1 MRYRSV
7 LCVFAL
13 LLGGALFSIPA
24 HAQQGQDDLSDLG
37 DALQTISKGYA
48 DNYVQPVTD
57 AFGAGMNSGLFRTAD
72 VGNSF
77 IPGLPVDVYLG
88 VSVSG
93 TLTSSMET
101 SFRPFGNGETAFQN
115 DGRNFTVRY
124 EAQNSNNIAGGEA
137 PTVLGDTEPPGP
149 ELVVRADPNGN
160 GTFDAGETVVAEGKA
175 PQGLLDTNIAPIV
188 VPQLGIGSF
197 AGTDLQVRYF
207 PKTTL
212 SGGGGSYGKV
222 GLFGISVRHDIDQW
236 FPAPLPFQLAVQGA
250 WNQFSLEND
259 LESGGSTEVLDASGW
274 AFNVQASKG
283 IPVVPVVLYGGL
295 QYEKFNVDYD
305 YKFPLNDGT
314 ELDISLSQT
323 AANSFRGLA
332 GLSIS
337 IPPTPVRINVDYAIG
352 NENNVV
358 TTGLGVRL

>member
-1 MRYRSV
+1 MRLRSV
-7 LCVFAL
+7 LFGFAL
-13 LLGGALFSIPA
+13 LLSTSLIALPA
-24 HAQQGQDDLSDLG
+24 QAQQGQDDLSDLG

-57 AFGAGMNSGLFRTAD
+57 AFGAGVNSGLFRTAD

-77 IPGLPVDVYLG
+77 IPGLPVDIYLG

-93 TLTSSMET
+93 TLTSSMKT
-101 SFRPFGNGETAFQN
+101 SFEPFGGGTEQFTSNGR
-115 DGRNFTVRY
+115 DFTVDY
-124 EAQNSNNIAGGEA
+124 EGTGDV
-137 PTVLGDTEPPGP
+137 PTVLGETEPPGP
-149 ELVVRADPNGN
+149 DLVVREDGI
-160 GTFDAGETVVAEGKA
+160 GEVARAKA

-188 VPQLGIGSF
+188 VPQLGIGSV

-212 SGGGGSYGKV
+212 SGGSGSYGKV
-222 GLFGISVRHDIDQW
+222 GLFGIAVRHDLDQW

-274 AFNVQASKG
+274 AFNVQASKS

-305 YKFPLNDGT
+305 YKFPLDDGT

-352 NENNVV
+352 NENNVL

>member
-1 MRYRSV
+1 MRFRFA
-7 LCVFAL
+7 LFGFAL
-13 LLGGALFSIPA
+13 LLGTSLISLPA
-24 HAQQGQDDLSDLG
+24 QAQRGQDDLSDLG

-101 SFRPFGNGETAFQN
+101 SFRPFGNGQTTFQS
-115 DGRNFTVRY
+115 DGQTFSVRY
-124 EAQNSNNIAGGEA
+124 EERNSNNIAAGEA
-137 PTVLGDTEPPGP
+137 PTVLGETEPPGP
-149 ELVVRADPNGN
+149 DLVVRTDLDGN
-160 GTFDAGETVVAEGKA
+160 GTIESDEVVSDPKA

-188 VPQLGIGSF
+188 VPQLGIGSV

-222 GLFGISVRHDIDQW
+222 GLFGIAVRHDIDQW

-305 YKFPLNDGT
+305 YTLNLTGAPNQ
-314 ELDISLSQT
+314 EISLSQT
-323 AANSFRGLA
+323 SANNFRGLA

-352 NENNVV
+352 SENNVV

>member
-1 MRYRSV
+1 MRFRSV
-7 LCVFAL
+7 LFGFAL
-13 LLGGALFSIPA
+13 LLVTSLIALPA
-24 HAQQGQDDLSDLG
+24 QAQRGQDDLSDLG

-48 DNYVQPVTD
+48 NNYVQPVTD

-93 TLTSSMET
+93 TLTSSMKT
-101 SFRPFGNGETAFQN
+101 SFQPFGGGTE
-115 DGRNFTVRY
+115 NFTSNGRDFTVDY
-124 EAQNSNNIAGGEA
+124 EGTGDV
-137 PTVLGDTEPPGP
+137 PTVLGETEPPGP
-149 ELVVRADPNGN
+149 DLVVRTDTDGN
-160 GTFDAGETVVAEGKA
+160 GTIESDEVVLREKA

-188 VPQLGIGSF
+188 VPQLGIGSV

-222 GLFGISVRHDIDQW
+222 GLFGIAVRHDIDKW
-236 FPAPLPFQLAVQGA
+236 IPGPFPLQLAVQGA

-259 LESGGSTEVLDASGW
+259 LESGGSSEVLNTSGW
-274 AFNVQASKG
+274 AFNVQASKS
-283 IPVVPVVLYGGL
+283 IPVVPVVFYGGL
-295 QYEKFNVDYD
+295 QYERFNVDYN
-305 YKFPLNDGT
+305 YTLPLNGAPDQ
-314 ELDISLSQT
+314 EISLSQT
-323 AANSFRGLA
+323 SANSFRGLA